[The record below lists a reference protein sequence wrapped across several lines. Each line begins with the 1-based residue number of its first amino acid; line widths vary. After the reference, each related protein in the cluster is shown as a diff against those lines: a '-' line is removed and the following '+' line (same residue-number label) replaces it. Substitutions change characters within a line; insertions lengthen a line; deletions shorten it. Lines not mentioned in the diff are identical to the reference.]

1 MEHKIAAQLYTVR
14 DLLERDFI
22 GVLKELKEMGY
33 AGVEMAGLYG
43 HDPKVVAAAL
53 KELGLSVAG
62 MHVGVDRLRNEL
74 PAVLAEAELFG
85 TKHLVMPYVVEED
98 RTEEYYV
105 SLKAELNELAAVLKK
120 DGYTISYHNHD
131 FEFEAE
137 IGGQVALEYLLEP
150 SADNLIHAELDVY
163 WVTKAGHDVL
173 EFLAPMAGRVPTL
186 HMKDMAPGEEGNFSE
201 VGTGVIDFEPIL
213 RWGEEHGVEWYIIE
227 QDVCPGNPLDSL
239 RVSIGNLQ
247 GIMEKI

>member
-1 MEHKIAAQLYTVR
+1 MKHKIAAQLYTVR
-14 DLLERDFI
+14 DLLEKDFI
-22 GVLKELKEMGY
+22 GVLKELKEMDF

-43 HDPKVVAAAL
+43 HDPKEIAAAL

-74 PAVLAEAELFG
+74 HAVLDEAELFG

-105 SLKAELNELAAVLKK
+105 SLKSELNELAAVLKK

-131 FEFEAE
+131 FEFET
-137 IGGQVALEYLLEP
+137 GVDGQVALEYLLEP
-150 SADNLIHAELDVY
+150 SEDNLIHAELDVY
-163 WVTKAGHDVL
+163 WVTKAGNDVV
-173 EFLAPMAGRVPTL
+173 EFLAPLSGRVPTL
-186 HMKDMAPGEEGNFSE
+186 HMKDMAAGEEGSFAE
-201 VGTGVIDFEPIL
+201 VGTGVIDFEPVL
-213 RWGEEHGVEWYIIE
+213 RWGEENGVEWYIIE

-239 RVSIGNLQ
+239 RVSIGNLK